1 MRAAVFDRFGPPSVL
16 RVAELPDPV
25 PGPGEIRVRVRAA
38 GVQPF
43 DVAFRSGALAR
54 DRASFPAQPVG
65 QEYAGVID
73 AVGPALPPP
82 PDPPGSGDRPRAAGD
97 RSSAVGDRPGLS
109 PAVGDAVLGST
120 MFNGQASA
128 VVVPAASA
136 VLKPYHLDFPTA
148 AGLVAAAQTASG
160 ALRELDVRA
169 GDVLLVHAAA
179 GSVGTIATQLA
190 RLAGATVIGTAS
202 PAHHA
207 YLRGIGAI
215 PVAYGEGLPHSVRLL
230 AKRLPTVVL
239 DAAGGEAIAQSVAL
253 GVPPQRI
260 GTIVDDRA
268 AAEYGARVVR
278 APRDP
283 ARLAEVAELAARGV
297 LSLPVRAY
305 PLSDVAAA
313 HAAVETRHGRG
324 KVVLIMESA

>member
-25 PGPGEIRVRVRAA
+25 PGPGEVRVRVRAA

-43 DVAFRSGALAR
+43 DVAFRRGDLAR
-54 DRASFPAQPVG
+54 DRVSFPQRVG
-65 QEYAGVID
+65 QEFAGVID
-73 AVGPALPPP
+73 EVGPDVTSL
-82 PDPPGSGDRPRAAGD
+82 
-97 RSSAVGDRPGLS
+97 AVGDP
-109 PAVGDAVLGST
+109 VLGST

-128 VVVPAASA
+128 VVVPAAGA
-136 VLKPYHLDFPTA
+136 VRKPDHLDFPTA

-169 GDVLLVHAAA
+169 GDVLLIHAAA
-179 GSVGTIATQLA
+179 GSVGTVATQLA

-202 PAHHA
+202 PANHA
-207 YLRGIGAI
+207 HLRRIGAT
-215 PVAYGEGLPHSVRLL
+215 PVPYGESLPHSVRLL
-230 AKRLPTVVL
+230 AERLPTVVL
-239 DAAGGEAIAQSVAL
+239 DAVGGDAIAQSVAL
-253 GVPPQRI
+253 GVAPDRI

-268 AAEYGARVVR
+268 AASHGARVVR
-278 APRDP
+278 AGRDP
-283 ARLAEVAELAARGV
+283 ARLAEVVELAARGV

-313 HAAVETRHGRG
+313 HAAVESGHGRG
-324 KVVLIMESA
+324 KVVLIIDS